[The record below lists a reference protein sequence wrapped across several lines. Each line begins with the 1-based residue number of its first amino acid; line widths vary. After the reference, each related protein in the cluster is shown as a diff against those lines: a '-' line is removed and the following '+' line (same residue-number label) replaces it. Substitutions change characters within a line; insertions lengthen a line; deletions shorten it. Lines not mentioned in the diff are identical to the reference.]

1 MISRFSEPYRLKWL
15 GIILAIAALFTVDEI
30 PVTEENAM
38 LIDFLGEAAALWL
51 FRFGVV
57 VLIAVLLYSILSSRK
72 QNQKIEE
79 RILRNNAAKQDE
91 RRIRD

>member
-38 LIDFLGEAAALWL
+38 LIGLLGEAAALWL